1 MMAEYI
7 MRSVYVFMLV
17 GAVCIIFL
25 SGCRSVKVDNT
36 PITVVELP
44 RYLGQWYEIARFD
57 HYFERNMEQ
66 VVAEYTKLDDG
77 HIQVINSG
85 FKDGDFKTSIG
96 KARVTTTPGLLR
108 VSFFGPFYSDYRILM
123 LDENYQYALV
133 GGSSYEYLWILSRTP
148 VISNA
153 VKSVIL
159 VEAQRR
165 GYDIDKLIWVKQDL
179 HEIEFV
185 SEEILVESDKIRMEN
200 DKVMSE
206 IKEVVTEADI
216 VKTE

>member
-7 MRSVYVFMLV
+7 MRGVYVLLLL
-17 GAVCIIFL
+17 GSIGIIFL

-36 PITVVELP
+36 PIVTVDLQ
-44 RYLGQWYEIARFD
+44 RYLGQWYEIARLD
-57 HYFERNMEQ
+57 HYFERGMEQ
-66 VVAEYTKLDDG
+66 TVAEYTKLDDG
-77 HIQVINSG
+77 YIQVINSG
-85 FKDGDFKTSIG
+85 FKDGKFKTSVG
-96 KARVTTTPGLLR
+96 KAKVTATPGLLR

-153 VKSVIL
+153 VKSMIL

-165 GYDIDKLIWVKQDL
+165 GYDIDKLIWVKQNL
-179 HEIEFV
+179 NGIEFV
-185 SEEILVESDKIRMEN
+185 SEEIIVET
-200 DKVMSE
+200 DKVMTDADK
-206 IKEVVTEADI
+206 IMTE
-216 VKTE
+216 

>member
-7 MRSVYVFMLV
+7 MRGVYVLLLL
-17 GAVCIIFL
+17 GSIGIIFL

-36 PITVVELP
+36 PIMTVDLQ
-44 RYLGQWYEIARFD
+44 RYLGQWYEIARLD
-57 HYFERNMEQ
+57 HYFERGMEQ
-66 VVAEYTKLDDG
+66 TVAEYTKLDDG
-77 HIQVINSG
+77 YIQVINSG
-85 FKDGDFKTSIG
+85 FKDGNFKTSVG
-96 KARVTTTPGLLR
+96 KARVTATPGLLR

-153 VKSVIL
+153 VKSMIL

-165 GYDIDKLIWVKQDL
+165 GYDIDKLIWVKQNL
-179 HEIEFV
+179 NGIEFV
-185 SEEILVESDKIRMEN
+185 SEEIIVET
-200 DKVMSE
+200 DKVMTDADK
-206 IKEVVTEADI
+206 IMTE
-216 VKTE
+216 